1 MYHFSGQITLS
12 LNASLVVHPSEAY
25 TGVCKIG
32 LLLLPLDVMLG
43 NNRLTPAPAFH
54 QVSRTVYLFP
64 FIFVGG
70 VSQCSPFQAVI
81 GKIYRL

>member
-1 MYHFSGQITLS
+1 M
-12 LNASLVVHPSEAY
+12 VHPSEAY
-25 TGVCKIG
+25 PGVCKIG
-32 LLLLPLDVMLG
+32 LLLPLDVMLG

-64 FIFVGG
+64 FILVGG

>member
-1 MYHFSGQITLS
+1 MRVWWFILLKS
-12 LNASLVVHPSEAY
+12 
-25 TGVCKIG
+25 GVCKIG

-64 FIFVGG
+64 FILVGG

>member
-1 MYHFSGQITLS
+1 M
-12 LNASLVVHPSEAY
+12 VRPSEAY
-25 TGVCKIG
+25 PGVCKIG
-32 LLLLPLDVMLG
+32 LLLFPLDVVLG

>member
-1 MYHFSGQITLS
+1 M
-12 LNASLVVHPSEAY
+12 VHPPEVYS
-25 TGVCKIG
+25 GVCKIG

-54 QVSRTVYLFP
+54 KVSRTVYLYP
-64 FIFVGG
+64 FILVRG
-70 VSQCSPFQAVI
+70 VRQCSPFQAVI

>member
-12 LNASLVVHPSEAY
+12 LNASVVVHPSEAY
-25 TGVCKIG
+25 SGVCKIG

-64 FIFVGG
+64 FILVGG

>member
-1 MYHFSGQITLS
+1 M
-12 LNASLVVHPSEAY
+12 VVHPSEAY
-25 TGVCKIG
+25 SGVCKIG

-64 FIFVGG
+64 FILVGG

>member
-1 MYHFSGQITLS
+1 MLS
-12 LNASLVVHPSEAY
+12 LSASLVVHPSEAY
-25 TGVCKIG
+25 PGVCKIG

-64 FIFVGG
+64 FILVGG

>member
-1 MYHFSGQITLS
+1 M
-12 LNASLVVHPSEAY
+12 VHPSEAY
-25 TGVCKIG
+25 FGVCKIG

-54 QVSRTVYLFP
+54 QVSRTVYLYP
-64 FIFVGG
+64 FILVGG

>member
-25 TGVCKIG
+25 SGVCKIG

-64 FIFVGG
+64 FILVGG